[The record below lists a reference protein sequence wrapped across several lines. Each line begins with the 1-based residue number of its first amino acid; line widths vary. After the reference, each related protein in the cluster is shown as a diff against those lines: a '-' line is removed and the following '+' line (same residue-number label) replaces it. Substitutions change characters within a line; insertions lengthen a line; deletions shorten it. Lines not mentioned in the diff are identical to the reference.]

1 MSTSAEAP
9 GRQLIGTRVEGLA
22 LVLFTAC
29 SWGLAWPISK
39 YLLTMLPPYSM
50 RAVSGVIGCV
60 LAFIIAYARRE
71 RMWPPRDQW
80 GRILLFSLLNYGLFI
95 VFTTQSLARLKASE
109 AVVLTYTIPVWTALF
124 AWPILRER
132 LTVVKLLALLL
143 AMGGVTLLVGAGTAG
158 VAWEKIPAASL
169 SLGAAACFSLGT
181 VLGKQRPLRLPPT
194 VAVAWQALF
203 GMALVCAFAGT
214 ERRDWVGITV
224 TGWWGIIY
232 IAVIPMTAAY
242 LAWFRALR
250 LVPASTAAAAVLISP
265 LIGVIGS
272 GLMLGE
278 TFGPRQVVALVM
290 TLTGV
295 ALAARA

>member
-1 MSTSAEAP
+1 M
-9 GRQLIGTRVEGLA
+9 
-22 LVLFTAC
+22 LFTAC
-29 SWGLAWPISK
+29 GWGLAWPISK

-50 RAVSGVIGCV
+50 RAISGVIGCI
-60 LAFIIAYARRE
+60 LAFTIAYARRE
-71 RMWPPRDQW
+71 RIWPPRDQW

-132 LTVVKLLALLL
+132 PTAVKLLALVL
-143 AMGGVTLLVGAGTAG
+143 AMAGVALLVGADTAG
-158 VAWEKIPAASL
+158 VAWRKLPAASL

-203 GMALVCAFAGT
+203 GITLVCAFAGT
-214 ERRDWVGITV
+214 EHRDWAGISV
-224 TGWWGIIY
+224 PGWTGIVY

-250 LVPASTAAAAVLISP
+250 MVPASTAAAAVLISP

-272 GLMLGE
+272 GIMLGE
-278 TFGPRQVVALVM
+278 TFGARQVIALIM

-295 ALAARA
+295 SLAARG